1 MPSEDIG
8 YRETIQQVAIGDRK
22 YVRFFDGRGHFAHLR
37 LQVTP
42 RPGEYCVVT
51 KSDGLEIPESCY
63 NAARAS
69 TFRRME
75 CGPIQHYPMFG
86 MEVQMVGG
94 TYLPKYSH
102 PQAFGFAAE
111 MAFDEAV
118 VHAGLLVM
126 EPWIGLTLS
135 VEPDA
140 LSEMLAILTRFVG
153 DVPATISFTRH
164 FVIQGQV
171 PVRLL
176 ARIGQALRLAKL
188 RTFPLPKGQQYRL
201 STDVIVPDAPPGD
214 PLADWT

>member
-1 MPSEDIG
+1 
-8 YRETIQQVAIGDRK
+8 
-22 YVRFFDGRGHFAHLR
+22 

-42 RPGEYCVVT
+42 RPGEFCVVT
-51 KSDGLEIPESCY
+51 KSDSLEIPEPCY

-75 CGPIQHYPMFG
+75 SGPIHHYPMFG
-86 MEVQMVGG
+86 MEAQMVGG

-135 VEPDA
+135 AEPDA
-140 LSEMLAILTRFVG
+140 VSELLAILTRPAG
-153 DVPATISFTRH
+153 DH
-164 FVIQGQV
+164 
-171 PVRLL
+171 LL
-176 ARIGQALRLAKL
+176 YKTFCDPGASASQAPGAHRTGPGIGQ
-188 RTFPLPKGQQYRL
+188 TENL
-201 STDVIVPDAPPGD
+201 SSSERAAIPSIERRHCSGCTAG
-214 PLADWT
+214 